1 MRVRIEPLRRESA
14 LLAIQ
19 GPLAGTSR
27 RFEEGVAEALVDRL
41 DTIRT
46 AGNDGQVIEVPGE
59 FVEPVQLQVVC
70 RSLWEDLPP
79 DAERISQKDLESFG
93 DVNQA
98 LSEFYEKAI
107 EKIVAEGLAKEGEL
121 RQWFEH
127 ALITPALTRG
137 MVFRDVTTTG
147 GIPNEAVAE
156 LEKLHLVRGENR
168 AGGRWYELTHD
179 RLVEPVLHS
188 NSQWRARHAQAEH
201 IRMQLESG
209 ASAWIAAGRG
219 THGLLNKDQ
228 LDDASRWLQSQ
239 EAQEL
244 GVSES
249 VLTFVAASREEVQK
263 QSLARA
269 RELAFEQQRRAEEQT
284 LVAKRLRLLAA
295 GLIIFFFVA
304 LGFAFYSG
312 SQRNKAKRD
321 RIVAMKAMARAEV
334 AEALARKNEDIAK
347 QEAALAKLAMTE
359 AQQQRDI
366 AKALAQRATAD
377 EQKDK
382 RIAAYSTSGV

>member
-1 MRVRIEPLRRESA
+1 MWQVSMRILTSCRKGRPCGSGSNRFGAKVRFLRFKVRWRELRAGLRRASPRRSWIALTPSA
-14 LLAIQ
+14 
-19 GPLAGTSR
+19 R
-27 RFEEGVAEALVDRL
+27 RGATGRSSKFPA
-41 DTIRT
+41 
-46 AGNDGQVIEVPGE
+46 
-59 FVEPVQLQVVC
+59 
-70 RSLWEDLPP
+70 SLWEDLPP

-263 QSLARA
+263 QNLARA
-269 RELAFEQQRRAEEQT
+269 RELALEQQRRAEEQT

-321 RIVAMKAMARAEV
+321 
-334 AEALARKNEDIAK
+334 
-347 QEAALAKLAMTE
+347 
-359 AQQQRDI
+359 
-366 AKALAQRATAD
+366 
-377 EQKDK
+377 
-382 RIAAYSTSGV
+382 